1 MLYTSKVLVQ
11 TVENITD
18 NYLND
23 CILNR
28 TQLCSEGN
36 DGKMLIGKILGV
48 CICKFH
54 LGYLEEFSKV
64 IIKHI
69 NYRYK
74 VKFLLYKNIW
84 AQKDDTV
91 KSRSRESSY
100 INAHVVYFLLTFPSR
115 DLISKTG
122 FSPTVHTQ
130 KGYIV

>member
-1 MLYTSKVLVQ
+1 MLV
-11 TVENITD
+11 
-18 NYLND
+18 
-23 CILNR
+23 
-28 TQLCSEGN
+28 
-36 DGKMLIGKILGV
+36 GKILGV

-74 VKFLLYKNIW
+74 VKFLLYKNIR

-100 INAHVVYFLLTFPSR
+100 KNSHVVYFLFTFPSS

-122 FSPTVHTQ
+122 FSPTIHTQ
-130 KGYIV
+130 KGCIVWIPVLIKISVFFHTFLWLFQTFFMKVCMHSFMCVSYP